1 MSWQPIETAPRDG
14 TDILAF
20 EKVGGK
26 DRILTMRYDRMAETF
41 VTNVSTPGGRAMK
54 LAGLSIL
61 ALTAFLMWMPRLDP
75 NLVHLAWAALG
86 LAWMLLGSLKHERRR
101 R

>member
-41 VTNVSTPGGRAMK
+41 VTNVHSFV
-54 LAGLSIL
+54 
-61 ALTAFLMWMPRLDP
+61 AFDPTHWMPLP
-75 NLVHLAWAALG
+75 PPPEAAP
-86 LAWMLLGSLKHERRR
+86 
-101 R
+101 